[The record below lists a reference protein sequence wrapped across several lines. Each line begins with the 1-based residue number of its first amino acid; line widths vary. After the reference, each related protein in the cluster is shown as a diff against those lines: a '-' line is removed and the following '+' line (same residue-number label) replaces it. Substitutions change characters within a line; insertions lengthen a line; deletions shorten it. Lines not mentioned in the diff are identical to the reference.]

1 MGTRGKFVRVEFY
14 SADCSAAS
22 VPVILYD
29 ENGAVV
35 TLGSNEQLL
44 IDSLCLFAVAAV
56 TSAQVLEDRDADGDY
71 DAGCLIAG
79 FGNGSSVFEGGPEG
93 FALKKGFIPEVKA
106 AAAGIVMVSGSAHII
121 EGSTAGVKPSWKLD

>member
-1 MGTRGKFVRVEFY
+1 MSCARGKFVRLEFY

-22 VPVILYD
+22 APVILYD

-35 TLGSNEQLL
+35 TLGSNEQLIL
-44 IDSLCLFAVAAV
+44 DSLCMFAVAAV

-93 FALKKGFIPEVKA
+93 FALKRGFIPEVKA
-106 AAAGIVMVSGSAHII
+106 VAAGIVMVTGSAHIL
-121 EGSTAGVKPSWKLD
+121 ESDTAGVKPTWKL